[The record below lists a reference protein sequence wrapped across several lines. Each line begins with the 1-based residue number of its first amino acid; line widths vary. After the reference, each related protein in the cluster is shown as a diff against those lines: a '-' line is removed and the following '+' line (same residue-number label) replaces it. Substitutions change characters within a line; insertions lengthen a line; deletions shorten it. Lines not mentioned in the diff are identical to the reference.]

1 MVGLKNGK
9 YYEKLNYAVGESH
22 EPGSTFKLMALIRA
36 LEDKKIDTSQIIDTK
51 NGILDFYGRKV
62 RDAKK
67 GGYGKISVAK
77 AFEVS
82 SNTALVQVINE
93 SYKDNPE
100 KFVDGLFKMN
110 LNQKLGL
117 PIIGEG
123 IPKFT
128 HPEDKMN
135 WDGLDLPWMAFG
147 YGISLTPLQ
156 ILTFYNAIA
165 NDGVMIKPRFIKEV
179 RQYNQ
184 TIEKFE
190 REVIS
195 ESICSD
201 ETISVVKNMMKNV
214 VEKKHGTAHNIY
226 SEDISLAGKTGTC
239 QTEYWKESGL
249 YISSFVGY
257 FPADKPKYSCAV
269 VIHKPNKNKGYYGN
283 IVAAPVFK
291 EIAQKINSVTPQ
303 KENYSFS
310 ENKMKT
316 SESINNLVLNLNNE
330 IMPDFSKHEMM
341 DIISIVE
348 NSNYKIELI
357 GVGEKMKQIKRPGSK
372 LKKGQKIKFK
382 LI

>member
-1 MVGLKNGK
+1 MWL
-9 YYEKLNYAVGESH
+9 
-22 EPGSTFKLMALIRA
+22 
-36 LEDKKIDTSQIIDTK
+36 
-51 NGILDFYGRKV
+51 
-62 RDAKK
+62 
-67 GGYGKISVAK
+67 
-77 AFEVS
+77 
-82 SNTALVQVINE
+82 
-93 SYKDNPE
+93 
-100 KFVDGLFKMN
+100 
-110 LNQKLGL
+110 
-117 PIIGEG
+117 
-123 IPKFT
+123 
-128 HPEDKMN
+128 
-135 WDGLDLPWMAFG
+135 
-147 YGISLTPLQ
+147 
-156 ILTFYNAIA
+156 
-165 NDGVMIKPRFIKEV
+165 
-179 RQYNQ
+179 
-184 TIEKFE
+184 
-190 REVIS
+190 
-195 ESICSD
+195 
-201 ETISVVKNMMKNV
+201 
-214 VEKKHGTAHNIY
+214 KKHGTAHNIY
-226 SEDISLAGKTGTC
+226 SEDISLAGKTGTY

>member
-1 MVGLKNGK
+1 MRIK
-9 YYEKLNYAVGESH
+9 
-22 EPGSTFKLMALIRA
+22 
-36 LEDKKIDTSQIIDTK
+36 
-51 NGILDFYGRKV
+51 
-62 RDAKK
+62 
-67 GGYGKISVAK
+67 
-77 AFEVS
+77 
-82 SNTALVQVINE
+82 
-93 SYKDNPE
+93 
-100 KFVDGLFKMN
+100 
-110 LNQKLGL
+110 
-117 PIIGEG
+117 
-123 IPKFT
+123 
-128 HPEDKMN
+128 
-135 WDGLDLPWMAFG
+135 
-147 YGISLTPLQ
+147 

-165 NDGVMIKPRFIKEV
+165 NNGIMVKPRFIKEV
-179 RQYNQ
+179 KQYNQ
-184 TIEKFE
+184 TIKKFD

-195 ESICSD
+195 ESICSG

-239 QTEYWKESGL
+239 QTDYWKESGL

-269 VIHKPNKNKGYYGN
+269 VIHKPDKNKGYYGN

-310 ENKMKT
+310 ENEIKT
-316 SESINNLVLNLNNE
+316 SKSINNLILNLNNE
-330 IMPDFSKHEMM
+330 IMPDFSKYEMM

-357 GVGEKMKQIKRPGSK
+357 GAGKKMKQFKKPGSK
-372 LKKGQKIKFK
+372 LKKGEKIKFK